1 MPPPVFEEGVYMSH
15 STATEHAGGAAQRA
29 RSLRE
34 LEPLE
39 GFLHSAATARPRCQ
53 RCGDVL
59 GLFHPQVVL
68 GVPMCSDES
77 ASAVVRGGGAG
88 AGAGAPVR
96 DGGAHL
102 DALRV
107 QLLAELAQRRLVV
120 DAEHV
125 LRHRSERLGGHVLC
139 VWTGACVRAG
149 PTCMRST
156 GGCTG
161 G

>member
-77 ASAVVRGGGAG
+77 ASAVARGGSRERERARQCATVARTLMPFACSFSLSLRSAG
-88 AGAGAPVR
+88 SSSMPSTYFVIDPSASADTYSVCGRA
-96 DGGAHL
+96 
-102 DALRV
+102 RV
-107 QLLAELAQRRLVV
+107 
-120 DAEHV
+120 
-125 LRHRSERLGGHVLC
+125 
-139 VWTGACVRAG
+139 
-149 PTCMRST
+149 
-156 GGCTG
+156 
-161 G
+161 